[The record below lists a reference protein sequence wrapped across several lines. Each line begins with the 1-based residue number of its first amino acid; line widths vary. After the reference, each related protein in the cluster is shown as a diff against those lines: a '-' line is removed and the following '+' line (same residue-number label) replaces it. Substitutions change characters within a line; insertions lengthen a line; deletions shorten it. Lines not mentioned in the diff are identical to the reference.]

1 MTLSGTRSG
10 RTALFRGVLGVIGH
24 VDHGK
29 TALVRALTGMETDR
43 LAEEQRRGISIVL
56 GFAHFAAGDAEIDL
70 IDMPGHE
77 RFVRTMIAG
86 ATGIDGVLLV
96 VAANEGVR
104 PQTVEHIQIAGLLGL
119 RRAVVAV
126 SKADLVTQA
135 EAVMAGEAAARLAA
149 EAGLSPGVPVLTSAL
164 RGEGIAALR
173 GAILGDLADAA
184 APRIED
190 GFAWLP
196 VDRSFSR
203 AGHGTIVTGT
213 LRHGGIA
220 AGEELELLPQGR
232 PVGRPV
238 RVRGLQVHG
247 QSVTS
252 AAPGQR
258 VAVNLRGIEADAVAR
273 GDALAMP
280 GHLLSAQWLSVML
293 RLLPDAPELRS
304 GARVQLL
311 LGTTESSARLRLLDR
326 ETLAPDETAAAQ
338 LHCAVPVAVPARER
352 FVIRAASPARTL
364 GGGHVLDADA
374 TRLRRHAAPVLR
386 RLAALAAET
395 PAQTLAREVAEAG
408 AAGRALPELSRLV
421 GLSPARAMAVLEAAQ
436 VVAVRGAAVDR
447 AAFELVLRD
456 LPSLAGAAG
465 RERARLTEA
474 LHTTPPVFEEA
485 LSRLIASGTVRQEGG
500 RIWQVVAGQ
509 ERARAEA
516 ASRLAAGLAERLR
529 AAGLSPPDP
538 KHLAAADPTA
548 MRALAALA
556 REGVLVRTFDRVQ
569 KREILFHRDAVL
581 AAQQTLAPLLAK
593 PPGLLVSE
601 AGAALGISRKFSV
614 PLLEYLDA
622 IQYTRRVA
630 DRRVLAPRG
639 G

>member
-1 MTLSGTRSG
+1 MTLSGRRSE
-10 RTALFRGVLGVIGH
+10 RTAFFRGVLGVIGH

-126 SKADLVTQA
+126 SKADLVTEA
-135 EAVMAGEAAARLAA
+135 EAVTAGEAAARLAA
-149 EAGLSPGVPVLTSAL
+149 EAGLSPSAPVLTSAL
-164 RGEGIAALR
+164 RGEGIASLR
-173 GAILGDLADAA
+173 GAILADLADAA

-232 PVGRPV
+232 PV

-280 GHLLSAQWLSVML
+280 GHLLPAQWLSVTL

-408 AAGRALPELSRLV
+408 AAGRALSELSRLV

-436 VVAVRGAAVDR
+436 IVAVRGAVVDR
-447 AAFELVLRD
+447 VAFELVLRD
-456 LPSLAGAAG
+456 LPSLAGASG
-465 RERARLTEA
+465 RERARLIEA
-474 LHTTPPVFEEA
+474 LHTTSPVFEEA
-485 LSRLIASGTVRQEGG
+485 LSRLVAAGTVRQEGG

-538 KHLAAADPTA
+538 KHLAAADPAA

-581 AAQQTLAPLLAK
+581 AAQQTLAPLLAR

-630 DRRVLAPRG
+630 DRRVLAPHG